1 MRHPWVNTV
10 LLVLLLAQL
19 VTGFG
24 GLLSGGEDFRW
35 VLWLH
40 GIEAATPSSS
50 SSSGKGAV
58 IAHAWMR
65 RRRPALPRTIFVAL
79 TVLVTTQ
86 VWRGITIY
94 ELLDLAGVKPAVR
107 SVTVEAATGY
117 GRRFSIQQARGYVLA
132 THVAGQPLDHGH
144 GFPLRLV
151 TVDHRGLDWVK
162 WVSRVRVDDT
172 SDAWQTPVPL
182 Q

>member
-24 GLLSGGEDFRW
+24 GLVSGVEDFRW

-40 GIEAATPSSS
+40 GIGGYAIVALSIW
-50 SSSGKGAV
+50 KGAV
-58 IAHAWMR
+58 ILRAWMR
-65 RRRPALPRTIFVAL
+65 RRRPALPRAIFVVL

-151 TVDHRGLDWVK
+151 TVDHRGFDWVK